1 MSAILTIAR
10 AVWLESLHSRFWL
23 IYGLVLGLSMG
34 AALFMGQLVLTDPGR
49 TRIIVLAAM
58 LRGLLAAQFIL
69 YVTAAINRETEEK
82 GRDMILAAGLSAG
95 SLIAGRLLGY
105 VLTAALMALGAGV
118 LLVANGASHQ
128 LFIWVVGLGCEL
140 SLLAAFALAAAL
152 ALRQLTSAALATG
165 VFYLLGHSV
174 GNLLLLARHP
184 IAGYDGHSDAAFR
197 WPLEAIAWL
206 MPRLDLFGSADWMV
220 GLDSGR
226 LLPILSQTA
235 VYLGLM
241 FAVAALDL
249 AHNRE
254 PN

>member
-23 IYGLVLGLSMG
+23 IYGLVLALSMG
-34 AALFMGQLVLTDPGR
+34 AAVFIGQLVLTDPGR
-49 TRIIVLAAM
+49 TRIIILAAM

-69 YVTAAINRETEEK
+69 HVAAAINRETEEK
-82 GRDMILAAGLSAG
+82 GRDMILAAGLSAP

-105 VLTAALMALGAGV
+105 GVSAAIMALGAG
-118 LLVANGASHQ
+118 LLLMASGASRQ

-152 ALRQLTSAALATG
+152 ALRQLTSAALAAG
-165 VFYLLGHSV
+165 VFYLLGHSL

-184 IAGYDGHSDAAFR
+184 MAAFAGDANSAIR

-206 MPRLDLFGSADWMV
+206 MPRLDLFGSADWLV
-220 GLDSGR
+220 GLGSGR
-226 LLPILSQTA
+226 VLPILSQTA
-235 VYLGLM
+235 IYLALM
-241 FAVAALDL
+241 FVIAALDL
-249 AHNRE
+249 SRKRE
-254 PN
+254 SN

>member
-10 AVWLESLHSRFWL
+10 AVWLETLHSRFWL
-23 IYGLVLGLSMG
+23 IYGLALALAMG
-34 AALFMGQLVLTDPGR
+34 AALFIGQLVLTDPER
-49 TRIIVLAAM
+49 TRVIVLAAM

-69 YVTAAINRETEEK
+69 HVAAAINRETDEK
-82 GRDMILAAGLSAG
+82 GRDMVLAAGLSAP

-105 VLTAALMALGAGV
+105 GISAAMMALGAG
-118 LLVANGASHQ
+118 LLLMASGASHQ
-128 LFIWVVGLGCEL
+128 LFIWGVGLGCEL

-152 ALRQLTSAALATG
+152 ALRQVTSAALAAG
-165 VFYLLGHSV
+165 VFYLLGHTI

-184 IAGYDGHSDAAFR
+184 MATYSDHAQSAVR

-206 MPRLDLFGSADWMV
+206 MPRLDLFGNADWLV
-220 GLDSGR
+220 GGDSGR

-235 VYLGLM
+235 IYLALM
-241 FAVAALDL
+241 FAIAALDL
-249 AHNRE
+249 SRNRE